1 MTSILLIY
9 TGGTIGM
16 MEDHE
21 SGALI
26 PFDFQHLADQVP
38 ELKRFDVSLSA
49 EAFDEV
55 VDSSDIKIDHW
66 QRIARLIYKRYDE
79 FDGFVI
85 LHGTDTMA
93 YTASALSFM
102 LPNIT
107 KPVVITGSQL
117 PIGMI
122 RTDGKE
128 NLISSIQLATL
139 KQQGRAV
146 VQEVAIYFGSE
157 LYRGNRT
164 YKYST
169 EDFEA
174 FKSPNHPK
182 LAAAGIHIF
191 FDHNALYK
199 PSGAFELKDQMN
211 EHVAVMR
218 IVPGLRPEMVKA
230 ILEIPDLRGL
240 IIESF
245 GSGNAMT
252 DRWFLDLLREGVK
265 NGLNIVNVTQCDR
278 GFVEQGRYETSHE
291 LNKMGVIPGGD
302 MTFEAAYTKL
312 MHVLAYSNDR
322 DELARK
328 MVEPL
333 AGEMTSY
340 STLV

>member
-16 MEDHE
+16 MEDHR
-21 SGALI
+21 SGALV
-26 PFDFQHLADQVP
+26 PFDFQHLEDQVP
-38 ELKRFDVSLSA
+38 ELKRFDVALSA

-55 VDSSDIKIDHW
+55 LDSSDMKVDHW
-66 QRIARLIYKRYDE
+66 QRIARLIYGRYEE

-102 LPNIT
+102 LPNIA
-107 KPVVITGSQL
+107 KPVIITGSQL

-128 NLISSIQLATL
+128 NLISSIQLAAM
-139 KQQGRAV
+139 KVKGAPV

-191 FDHNALYK
+191 FDHNALYR
-199 PSGAFELKDQMN
+199 PEAPFLLKEKMD
-211 EHVAVMR
+211 ERVAVLKV
-218 IVPGLRPEMVKA
+218 IPALRKEMVDA
-230 ILEIPDLRGL
+230 VLGIPNLRGL
-240 IIESF
+240 ILETY

-252 DRWFLDLLREGVK
+252 DAWFLSSLEEAIDR
-265 NGLNIVNVTQCDR
+265 GLCIVNLTQCDR
-278 GFVEQGRYETSHE
+278 GFVEQGRYETSNA
-291 LNKMGVIPGGD
+291 LSKMGVIPGGD

-312 MHVLAYSNDR
+312 MHTLAYY
-322 DELARK
+322 EEQGEIAKK
-328 MVEPL
+328 MVEPM

-340 STLV
+340 SSLV